1 MYMRL
6 HVDYPLFFSDCYGTS
21 IFPTDFRKS
30 AQTSNFMKFRPV
42 EAELLY
48 AAVSDR
54 RTDGRTDVAKL
65 ILAFRDFANGTRRL

>member
-1 MYMRL
+1 
-6 HVDYPLFFSDCYGTS
+6 
-21 IFPTDFRKS
+21 
-30 AQTSNFMKFRPV
+30 MKFRPV

-65 ILAFRDFANGTRRL
+65 ILAFRDFANGTRRLWELVTSARKYSPN